1 MTYHEIINT
10 LIYYRGKI
18 IFFTL
23 SVMIFLFLILLFVY
37 PLTFSSEI
45 KILPPEEKSDVGL
58 SGLLGGA
65 DASSL
70 LGLGGMGGNSQLYA
84 EILKSRSAAEYVI
97 EKCDLIEF
105 YDEDN
110 IYRVVGALS
119 KNLDVQVTKE
129 GIILLAVDL
138 STPMFSRFS
147 DVKDSVNNLAAKV
160 SNTFAEA
167 LDKINREKLNT
178 KAKQTRE
185 YVGTQIAA
193 TKVQLDSAEVEL
205 KLFQEEYKTISL
217 PAQLEAAIEHAAEI
231 KSQIYFNEIK
241 LKTLKLNMDED
252 NHTIISLRKKLD
264 VLREQYS
271 KIEAGDKL
279 NKDFLPNFED
289 VPEISIK
296 LARLTRNVKV
306 LNEVYLLLQTQYYRE
321 KLQENKNIPTVQV
334 LDNAIPSLRAK
345 SPRLVFHTFA
355 GGLFAFIFIC
365 ALIIVQEN
373 KLKELQNKVK

>member
-1 MTYHEIINT
+1 
-10 LIYYRGKI
+10 
-18 IFFTL
+18 
-23 SVMIFLFLILLFVY
+23 MIFLFLILLFIY
-37 PLTFSSEI
+37 PLTYSSEI
-45 KILPPEEKSDVGL
+45 KILPPEEKSYNGL
-58 SGLLGGA
+58 SGLFGEG

-97 EKCDLIEF
+97 DKCGLVEF
-105 YDEDN
+105 YNEDN
-110 IYRVVGALS
+110 IQRSVASLS

-129 GIILLAVDL
+129 GIILLSVDL

-147 DVKDSVNNLAAKV
+147 DVKDSVNYLAAEV

-167 LDKINREKLNT
+167 LDKINREKLNI

-185 YVGTQIAA
+185 YVESQIAL
-193 TKVQLDSAEVEL
+193 TKTQLDSAEQEL
-205 KLFQEEYKTISL
+205 KIFQEEYKTISL
-217 PAQLEAAIEHAAEI
+217 PKQLEAAIEHAAEI

-241 LKTLKLNMDED
+241 LKTLELNMDKESR
-252 NHTIISLRKKLD
+252 TIISLRKKLD
-264 VLREQYS
+264 VLKEQYA

-289 VPEISIK
+289 VPEISIR

-306 LNEVYLLLQTQYYRE
+306 LNEVYMLLQTQYYRE

-365 ALIIVQEN
+365 SVIVVQQY
-373 KLKELQNKVK
+373 KIKELQNKVS